1 MSDNVFPGLARGV
14 TLLVV
19 VVSFVVIALDRA
31 QVFGDS
37 LHATTSLLY
46 SWTVILGA
54 FALLLG
60 AFNVAW
66 VHLRQVQDG
75 LTGWG
80 NSLVLLAA
88 FFTVFV
94 AGLLNPAGTSSPMVE
109 WLFTNLIAPGQAA
122 LFAVLVFFMAAAAY
136 RMLRVSEPGGVW
148 LLAGA
153 LLMLV
158 SQLPAGAG
166 IVPDAM
172 VDATAWLLDA
182 PVMAALRGVVLGMS
196 LAAVLVGL
204 RTILGRS

>member
-1 MSDNVFPGLARGV
+1 MSDNFSPGLARGI

-19 VVSFVVIALDRA
+19 VASFIVIVLDRA
-31 QVFGDS
+31 QVFGDN
-37 LHATTSLLY
+37 LRATTSLLY

-66 VHLRQVQDG
+66 VHLRQVQG
-75 LTGWG
+75 GANGWG
-80 NSLVLLAA
+80 NSLALLAA
-88 FFTVFV
+88 FFTVLV